1 MKADWSA
8 LVDDLV
14 DIDRPTN
21 ATCAPL
27 HHTHTSLM
35 NGNFLFVPPDKSM
48 NWTSLGSLSEKWLF
62 FLFSFGLPSL
72 SIHWVCVKIRFKF
85 AGFDSDEH
93 SDLTVQLVPNFMIFN
108 FNFYEINFSLFRF
121 FKSIHFDLI
130 NYKI

>member
-48 NWTSLGSLSEKWLF
+48 NWTSLASLSEKWLF

-85 AGFDSDEH
+85 AGVDSDEH
-93 SDLTVQLVPNFMIFN
+93 SDLTVQLLLIRLTLIRLTLNQLTLNQLILIRLNIEF
-108 FNFYEINFSLFRF
+108 FS
-121 FKSIHFDLI
+121 
-130 NYKI
+130 